1 MPSSHSINR
10 LFVFVDYANKL
21 SPTIKSFMFASAR
34 SDCPD
39 FLFEI
44 LIEEGQRII
53 SIRPG
58 QGFWVYGILGLFIS
72 GIWYFLVKIRV

>member
-10 LFVFVDYANKL
+10 LFAFVYYANKL
-21 SPTIKSFMFASAR
+21 SPTLKSFMFASAR

-44 LIEEGQRII
+44 LIEDYLNVNVDSI
-53 SIRPG
+53 SDIPRC
-58 QGFWVYGILGLFIS
+58 VLCS
-72 GIWYFLVKIRV
+72 